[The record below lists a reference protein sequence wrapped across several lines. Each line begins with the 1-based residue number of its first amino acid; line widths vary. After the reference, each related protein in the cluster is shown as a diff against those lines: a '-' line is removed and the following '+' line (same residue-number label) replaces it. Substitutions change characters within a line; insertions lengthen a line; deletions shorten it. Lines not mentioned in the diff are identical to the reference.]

1 MYPAV
6 RDAMLTNLFPAL
18 AEGARTLGVS
28 ALELELA
35 DDLSLPRLDGPG
47 RLPVWS
53 PETIADYRA
62 HLAAQGITLCAV
74 LTARDLGVG
83 TPAEHVPWL
92 AQAVAI
98 AEALG
103 APAVRIDPL
112 MKREKEFGFQE
123 RVARMVTA
131 LRGILDRTSESPVAL
146 GIENHGLC
154 GNSLTYLLA
163 VLTAV
168 DDPRAGLTLDTG
180 NFYWRGYPCGE
191 VMGMIRL
198 LAPHVRHT
206 HLKNIHFPEDQREVD
221 RPAGWEYRACTCG
234 LAEGDL
240 PLGEVVAILRATGYA
255 GAVCI
260 ENEALGKLERDDDRR
275 ALLQSDA
282 DHVRHLLAAS

>member
-18 AEGARTLGVS
+18 AEGTRALGVT

-35 DDLSLPRLDGPG
+35 ADLTLPRLDGPG

-53 PETIADYRA
+53 PETIADYRD
-62 HLAAQGITLCAV
+62 HLAAHGITLCAV

-92 AQAVAI
+92 AQAVEI

-112 MKREKEFGFQE
+112 MKREKELAFDA
-123 RVARMVTA
+123 RVEIMVTA
-131 LRGILDRTSESPVAL
+131 LRGILARTPGSPVAL

-154 GNSLTYLLA
+154 GNSLTYLLS
-163 VLTAV
+163 VLDAV
-168 DDPRAGLTLDTG
+168 DDPRVGLTLDTG
-180 NFYWRGYPCGE
+180 NFYWRGYPRGE
-191 VMGMIRL
+191 VIGLIRL
-198 LAPHVRHT
+198 LAPRVRHT
-206 HLKNIHFPEDQREVD
+206 HLKNIHFPEEQREQE
-221 RPAGWEYRACTCG
+221 RPAGWEYRAGTCG

-240 PLGEVVAILRATGYA
+240 PLGAVVAMLRAVGYR
-255 GAVCI
+255 GALCI
-260 ENEALGKLERDDDRR
+260 ENEALGKLESDDDRR

-282 DHVRHLLAAS
+282 AHVRVLIEA